1 MTRARCVLPL
11 LPLAAHISYNAHPLT
26 KPPARRSASLDGAA
40 TLLYLGVLLD
50 TTAAPAPTP
59 DAAPIPPHDL
69 AVEAPPESLTDA
81 HADAH
86 AAAPA
91 LPDAHADA
99 ALEAAPVL
107 VESLPEPRPVGLYI
121 RENDWVMLQ
130 TADGKKLS
138 VRAGQGSRGTHVG
151 ELDLKPLVGMR
162 YGTAAR
168 TRQGLPVMLM
178 RPTLQDHIMTL
189 KRITQ
194 IIYPKDLGTIL
205 LKLGIGEGS
214 TVLECGTGSGALT
227 MALAWMIGSS
237 GRVFSYEREKL
248 HHERAAFN
256 LTRVGLIDRVQLKHR
271 DMGVPG
277 AQFDEKGV
285 EAAFLDVRE
294 PTELLG
300 PITEALA
307 PGGVLGFLVP
317 TANQVSDVLQALQ
330 TAPYIDTEVMETL
343 FRKYKVNA
351 ARLRPEDRMIGHS
364 GYLIFTRRIEPVAD
378 FVPPVPTR
386 KKKGGTA
393 EAPGADASE
402 PDADASDEEIEA

>member
-1 MTRARCVLPL
+1 M
-11 LPLAAHISYNAHPLT
+11 
-26 KPPARRSASLDGAA
+26 
-40 TLLYLGVLLD
+40 D
-50 TTAAPAPTP
+50 THAAPATLS
-59 DAAPIPPHDL
+59 DAA
-69 AVEAPPESLTDA
+69 VELPEEMNPAPAQADAEGASSAFAHEGVFTEPGASLTDA
-81 HADAH
+81 FTPACAQEGL
-86 AAAPA
+86 APGEP
-91 LPDAHADA
+91 LPD
-99 ALEAAPVL
+99 
-107 VESLPEPRPVGLYI
+107 PRPVGLYI
-121 RENDWVMLQ
+121 REQDWVIVQ

-168 TRQGLPVMLM
+168 TRQGIPVMLM

-194 IIYPKDLGTIL
+194 IIYPKDIGTIL

-214 TVLECGTGSGALT
+214 RVLECGTGSGALT
-227 MALAWMIGSS
+227 MALAWMVGSS
-237 GRVFSYEREKL
+237 GKVHSYEREKL
-248 HHERAAFN
+248 HHERAASN
-256 LTRVGLIDRVQLKHR
+256 LLRVGLMDRVVLQHR
-271 DMGVPG
+271 DMGLPG
-277 AQFDEKGV
+277 AQFDERGM
-285 EAAFLDVRE
+285 EAGFLDVRE

-300 PITEALA
+300 PMTEALA
-307 PGGVLGFLVP
+307 PGAVLGFLVP

-330 TAPYIDTEVMETL
+330 NAPYIDTEVMETF

-386 KKKGGTA
+386 KKKNGAA
-393 EAPGADASE
+393 ETVADAAAGSVSDSVADS
-402 PDADASDEEIEA
+402 DAESSDEDIEA